1 MTEKVEEVV
10 EEVVSKPKARKHDG
24 KFAVLPDLSL
34 TQKTETIERKEE
46 DGTITILGD
55 VTFNFPGM
63 RTMVEVTDKLQSGY
77 AEYADALLK
86 NVVAAPVELRQMG
99 LDFFNTHDGMTEVL
113 NAADTFLNKVSDRVP
128 Y

>member
-1 MTEKVEEVV
+1 MTKTVEETVEEVATLV
-10 EEVVSKPKARKHDG
+10 NEHKHDG

-34 TQKTETIERKEE
+34 TQKTETIKREEE

-63 RTMVEVTDKLQSGY
+63 HKMVEVTDKLQTGY

-86 NVVAAPVELRQMG
+86 NVVASPAEMRKMG
-99 LDFFNTHDGMTEVL
+99 LDFFNTHEGMTEVL

-128 Y
+128 D

>member
-1 MTEKVEEVV
+1 MTKTVEETVD
-10 EEVVSKPKARKHDG
+10 EVATLVKEHKHDG

-34 TQKTETIERKEE
+34 TQKTETIKREEE

-63 RTMVEVTDKLQSGY
+63 FTMVEITDKLQTGY

-86 NVVAAPVELRQMG
+86 NVVASPVELRQTG

-113 NAADTFLNKVSDRVP
+113 NAADTFLNKVSERLSD
-128 Y
+128 

>member
-1 MTEKVEEVV
+1 MTKTVEETVA
-10 EEVVSKPKARKHDG
+10 EVATLVNEHKHDG

-86 NVVAAPVELRQMG
+86 NVVASPVEMRQMG

-128 Y
+128 D